1 MSSDSNAAI
10 KQFVENADRYSD
22 RQPENFNLYHGLA
35 NLAAAVANIEM
46 KLDIVIQQLTSIQQG
61 GR

>member
-35 NLAAAVANIEM
+35 NLAAAVGNIEM

>member
-1 MSSDSNAAI
+1 MSSDFSAAV

-35 NLAAAVANIEM
+35 NMAAAIGNVEA
-46 KLDIVIQQLTSIQQG
+46 KLDVIIQQLATLQQS
-61 GR
+61 RR

>member
-1 MSSDSNAAI
+1 MSTDTNAAI

-22 RQPENFNLYHGLA
+22 LQPENFNLYHGLA
-35 NLAAAVANIEM
+35 NLAAAVGNIES
-46 KLDIVIQQLTSIQQG
+46 KLDIIIHQLAELQRT